1 MAMLVIARWWIF
13 HPSPVNTMEISH
25 GKWDQAPETGSVK
38 CAAMARNFWVLIQR
52 KPTVLLKESSII
64 CFVGVWY
71 TYIYI
76 YNTYILYIYTYTYI
90 CVYIYIC
97 IGRDRWYRLGVANP
111 NKTQCLQLVNTLCHS
126 IIPNQPGKTQT
137 TDHQASCR
145 GYIIHLY
152 LNIWWLK
159 PFHHCWWSTK

>member
-1 MAMLVIARWWIF
+1 MVNISPLTGKYHGDFTWQVGSGPRNWVREVRSDGKKLLGVDSKKTNGFTQRIKHYMFRWCMIY
-13 HPSPVNTMEISH
+13 I
-25 GKWDQAPETGSVK
+25 
-38 CAAMARNFWVLIQR
+38 
-52 KPTVLLKESSII
+52 
-64 CFVGVWY
+64 
-71 TYIYI
+71 IYI